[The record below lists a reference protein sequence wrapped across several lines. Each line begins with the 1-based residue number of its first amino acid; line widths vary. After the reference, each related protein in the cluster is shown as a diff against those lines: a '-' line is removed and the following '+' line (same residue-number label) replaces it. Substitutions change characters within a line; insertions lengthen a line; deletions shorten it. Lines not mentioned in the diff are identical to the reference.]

1 MSFIGGEENQYLQVG
16 FFLVLLLF
24 FFLGLRAISYLE
36 LYVFG
41 SNFLELTVFHLS
53 RLGYVFRCVIF

>member
-16 FFLVLLLF
+16 FLVLLSLAF

-53 RLGYVFRCVIF
+53 

>member
-1 MSFIGGEENQYLQVG
+1 MSFIGREENQYLQVG
-16 FFLVLLLF
+16 FLVLLLL

-36 LYVFG
+36 LYAFG

-53 RLGYVFRCVIF
+53 